1 MDTIKHVVWDWN
13 GTLLDDIDVSMDALN
28 TILKKEKLPLVL
40 DKAEYIVI
48 GKPLI
53 SSQAFPP
60 LHTVH
65 ATFTAHGVPSV
76 SRFRCL
82 NNQTCHRN
90 TVLC

>member
-1 MDTIKHVVWDWN
+1 MKI
-13 GTLLDDIDVSMDALN
+13 IS
-28 TILKKEKLPLVL
+28 
-40 DKAEYIVI
+40 IVI
-48 GKPLI
+48 GKNLMLSPT
-53 SSQAFPP
+53 FPP